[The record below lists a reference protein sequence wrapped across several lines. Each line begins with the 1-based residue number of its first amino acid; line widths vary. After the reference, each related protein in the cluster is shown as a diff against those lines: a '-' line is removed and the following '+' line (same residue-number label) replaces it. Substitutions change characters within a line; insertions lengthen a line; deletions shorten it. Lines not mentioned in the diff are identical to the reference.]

1 MNKQKLMKKAHLL
14 ARLDAA
20 LVGDY
25 MIALKLALKKVWADI
40 KEQAEE
46 GKEAGSVAIKNAYAI
61 KDSLKA
67 FGAKWNA
74 AAKAWIAPK
83 GGKAHKFAAQ
93 RAQVVIS
100 DFVASNWDAVINE
113 GGEGCRSNN
122 W

>member
-1 MNKQKLMKKAHLL
+1 MDKQKMMKKAHLL
-14 ARLDAA
+14 ARLDVA

-25 MIALKLALKKVWADI
+25 VIALKLAMKKVWADI
-40 KEQAEE
+40 KEKAEE
-46 GKEAGSVAIKNAYAI
+46 GKEVGSVAIRNAYAI
-61 KDSLKA
+61 KDSLKV

-100 DFVASNWDAVINE
+100 DFEASSWNAVINE
-113 GGEGCRSNN
+113 GGEGYRSNN

>member
-1 MNKQKLMKKAHLL
+1 MNKQKMMKKAHLIASL
-14 ARLDAA
+14 NVAK
-20 LVGDY
+20 VGDY
-25 MIALKLALKKVWADI
+25 MIALKLAMKKVWADI
-40 KEQAEE
+40 KEQSGEA
-46 GKEAGSVAIKNAYAI
+46 KEAGSVAIKNAYAI

-74 AAKAWIAPK
+74 GAKAWIAPK

-100 DFVASNWDAVINE
+100 DFAASNWNAVINE
-113 GGEGCRSNN
+113 CGEGYRSNN